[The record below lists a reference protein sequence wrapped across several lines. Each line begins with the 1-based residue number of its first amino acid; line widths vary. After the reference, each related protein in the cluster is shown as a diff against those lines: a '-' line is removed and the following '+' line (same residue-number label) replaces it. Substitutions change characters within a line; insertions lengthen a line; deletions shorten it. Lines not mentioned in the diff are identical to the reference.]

1 MKLTKG
7 KISKLYNKNKQT
19 LKKKANKRK
28 TSNKSK
34 TFRRKQK
41 INLARKTLKRF
52 HYKKQKGG
60 EIIPPK
66 EVTTKDDADVD
77 IVSSENVATPIEK
90 SVVQPVEESVVS
102 EAKPVVSETEPVE
115 KPVVSETEP
124 VEKPVVSETEPV
136 VQPVVSEAEPVVQ
149 PVVSEA
155 EPVEKPVVSEAEPV
169 VSEAEHLVDEEPPIV
184 EKPLVSEA
192 EPVVEPM
199 EEHLVSEA
207 EPVVEKPMEEPLVNE
222 IEPVLN
228 DESPLAGTDT
238 VKVEDIQNTPT
249 FDLDTEETPSTTTEP
264 TSSLP
269 MSEQKTEQLK
279 AAIDTVIDYISNKVS
294 ENVSNKVTQ
303 NISSSS
309 GENIQN
315 GFDSIN
321 KTVETMASNG
331 VTTGGGNW
339 VNSKDDVVVED
350 AMCPICHE
358 NFAET
363 PNQAIYKSVCGHV
376 FHNDCMLQVCQLP
389 LDKRICPMCRKPLE
403 DDCSDVYAFKNKA
416 LVDPDNEEAPYFED
430 IEIQNIY
437 ENQR

>member
-90 SVVQPVEESVVS
+90 SVVQPVEEPVVS
-102 EAKPVVSETEPVE
+102 EAE
-115 KPVVSETEP
+115 
-124 VEKPVVSETEPV
+124 PVVSETEPV
-136 VQPVVSEAEPVVQ
+136 VQPVEEPVVSEAEPVVQ

-155 EPVEKPVVSEAEPV
+155 EPVVSQAEPVVSEAEPV
-169 VSEAEHLVDEEPPIV
+169 VSEAEPVVSETEPV
-184 EKPLVSEA
+184 EKPVA
-192 EPVVEPM
+192 
-199 EEHLVSEA
+199 
-207 EPVVEKPMEEPLVNE
+207 EPLVNE
-222 IEPVLN
+222 VEPVLN

>member
-60 EIIPPK
+60 ENIPPK

-77 IVSSENVATPIEK
+77 IVSSENVATPMEEAA
-90 SVVQPVEESVVS
+90 VQPVEE
-102 EAKPVVSETEPVE
+102 PVEEPVE
-115 KPVVSETEP
+115 QAVVN
-124 VEKPVVSETEPV
+124 ETEPV
-136 VQPVVSEAEPVVQ
+136 VEPL
-149 PVVSEA
+149 
-155 EPVEKPVVSEAEPV
+155 VEEEPV
-169 VSEAEHLVDEEPPIV
+169 VSEEEHLVDEEPPIV
-184 EKPLVSEA
+184 EKPVVSEAEPMVEPMEEPLVSEA
-192 EPVVEPM
+192 EPLVE
-199 EEHLVSEA
+199 EEHEV
-207 EPVVEKPMEEPLVNE
+207 
-222 IEPVLN
+222 EPVLN

-249 FDLDTEETPSTTTEP
+249 YDLDTEETPSTTTEP

-269 MSEQKTEQLK
+269 MSEQKTEELK

-331 VTTGGGNW
+331 
-339 VNSKDDVVVED
+339 
-350 AMCPICHE
+350 
-358 NFAET
+358 
-363 PNQAIYKSVCGHV
+363 
-376 FHNDCMLQVCQLP
+376 
-389 LDKRICPMCRKPLE
+389 
-403 DDCSDVYAFKNKA
+403 
-416 LVDPDNEEAPYFED
+416 
-430 IEIQNIY
+430 
-437 ENQR
+437 

>member
-90 SVVQPVEESVVS
+90 SVVQPVEQPLEN
-102 EAKPVVSETEPVE
+102 PVVSETEPVE
-115 KPVVSETEP
+115 KPVVSEAKP
-124 VEKPVVSETEPV
+124 VEKPVE
-136 VQPVVSEAEPVVQ
+136 SEAEPVVQ

-155 EPVEKPVVSEAEPV
+155 EPVVQPVVSEAEPV

-207 EPVVEKPMEEPLVNE
+207 EPVVEKPME
-222 IEPVLN
+222 EPVLN

>member
-102 EAKPVVSETEPVE
+102 EAKPVVSEAEPVE
-115 KPVVSETEP
+115 K
-124 VEKPVVSETEPV
+124 
-136 VQPVVSEAEPVVQ
+136 

>member
-102 EAKPVVSETEPVE
+102 EAEPVE
-115 KPVVSETEP
+115 SEA
-124 VEKPVVSETEPV
+124 EPV

-155 EPVEKPVVSEAEPV
+155 EPVVQPVVSEAEPVVSEAEPV

-222 IEPVLN
+222 VEPVLN

-249 FDLDTEETPSTTTEP
+249 FDLDTGETPSTTTEP

-269 MSEQKTEQLK
+269 MSEQKTEELK

-294 ENVSNKVTQ
+294 ENVSNKVAQ

-437 ENQR
+437 ENQT

>member
-1 MKLTKG
+1 
-7 KISKLYNKNKQT
+7 
-19 LKKKANKRK
+19 
-28 TSNKSK
+28 
-34 TFRRKQK
+34 
-41 INLARKTLKRF
+41 
-52 HYKKQKGG
+52 
-60 EIIPPK
+60 
-66 EVTTKDDADVD
+66 
-77 IVSSENVATPIEK
+77 
-90 SVVQPVEESVVS
+90 
-102 EAKPVVSETEPVE
+102 
-115 KPVVSETEP
+115 
-124 VEKPVVSETEPV
+124 
-136 VQPVVSEAEPVVQ
+136 
-149 PVVSEA
+149 
-155 EPVEKPVVSEAEPV
+155 
-169 VSEAEHLVDEEPPIV
+169 
-184 EKPLVSEA
+184 
-192 EPVVEPM
+192 
-199 EEHLVSEA
+199 
-207 EPVVEKPMEEPLVNE
+207 
-222 IEPVLN
+222 
-228 DESPLAGTDT
+228 
-238 VKVEDIQNTPT
+238 
-249 FDLDTEETPSTTTEP
+249 
-264 TSSLP
+264 
-269 MSEQKTEQLK
+269 MSEQKTEELK

-294 ENVSNKVTQ
+294 ENVSNKVAQ

-363 PNQAIYKSVCGHV
+363 PNQAIYKSDCGHV

-437 ENQR
+437 ENQT

>member
-102 EAKPVVSETEPVE
+102 EAKPVVSE
-115 KPVVSETEP
+115 
-124 VEKPVVSETEPV
+124 
-136 VQPVVSEAEPVVQ
+136 AEPVVQ

-155 EPVEKPVVSEAEPV
+155 EPVEKPVVSEAEPVEEPVVEPV

-207 EPVVEKPMEEPLVNE
+207 EPVVEKPMEEP
-222 IEPVLN
+222 VLN
-228 DESPLAGTDT
+228 DESPLAGTDI

-249 FDLDTEETPSTTTEP
+249 YDLDTEETPSTTTEP

-416 LVDPDNEEAPYFED
+416 LVDPDNEEAPYFKD

-437 ENQR
+437 ENQT

>member
-60 EIIPPK
+60 ENIPPK
-66 EVTTKDDADVD
+66 EVTTKDDDVH
-77 IVSSENVATPIEK
+77 IVSSENVATPMEE
-90 SVVQPVEESVVS
+90 SVVQPVI
-102 EAKPVVSETEPVE
+102 SETEPV
-115 KPVVSETEP
+115 KLPVVEP
-124 VEKPVVSETEPV
+124 LEQAVVNETEPV
-136 VQPVVSEAEPVVQ
+136 VEPVEQAVVNETEPLVEPLVEEEPVV
-149 PVVSEA
+149 
-155 EPVEKPVVSEAEPV
+155 EPV
-169 VSEAEHLVDEEPPIV
+169 VSEEEHLVDEEPPIV
-184 EKPLVSEA
+184 EKPVVSEA

-199 EEHLVSEA
+199 EEPLVSEA
-207 EPVVEKPMEEPLVNE
+207 EPLVEEEHEV
-222 IEPVLN
+222 EPVLN

-249 FDLDTEETPSTTTEP
+249 YDLDTEETPSTTTEP

-269 MSEQKTEQLK
+269 MTEQKNEELK

-331 VTTGGGNW
+331 
-339 VNSKDDVVVED
+339 
-350 AMCPICHE
+350 
-358 NFAET
+358 
-363 PNQAIYKSVCGHV
+363 
-376 FHNDCMLQVCQLP
+376 
-389 LDKRICPMCRKPLE
+389 
-403 DDCSDVYAFKNKA
+403 
-416 LVDPDNEEAPYFED
+416 
-430 IEIQNIY
+430 
-437 ENQR
+437 